1 MLMEHE
7 SKELLEKYGIKTAQ
21 CVFVQDEDEAVKAA
35 KSIGFPVVMKV
46 ASRGI
51 LHKSDVGGVIL
62 NVSNE
67 DDVKKAFNKL
77 MSIDGAEGVNV
88 QPMLEK
94 GIEVIVGVSF
104 DEQFGSVLMFG
115 LGGIFVEVLKDVSLR
130 LIPLTK
136 QDAEEM
142 IKETKG
148 YMLLKGYR
156 GLKGDVNALIELILK
171 VSEVVENESILE
183 MDLNPVFVYEK
194 GYVVADARIVVGS
207 KKSFKDKIGNIDF
220 FFNPKSVAII
230 GASRN
235 PRSPGHTIVENLLN
249 KYQGKIYPINPNAE
263 KILGLKCY
271 PSLKDVK
278 DDIDVAIIAVPS
290 KNVVEIVNECAEKNV
305 KGIIVISGG
314 FAEGWEYGSELEREI
329 VKIAKSKGIRIIG
342 PNTMGVL
349 NPENGFTSFFSPV
362 TRMNL
367 KVKCG
372 NIGVV
377 SQSGAFANFLLFSFH
392 HIGFSKIISI
402 GNKCD
407 VNEVESLNYLLNDE
421 KTDVIAAYLEGFTN
435 GRAFYELTKKS
446 SKPIVVLKSGRT
458 KAGKKSALTHTA
470 SISTSDEV
478 FKAACKQAKIVKVKD
493 YDELVDV
500 VKALSLLPLPKGDRV
515 AVIQPS
521 GAECVMSADAVEE
534 NGMKLAEYSQKT
546 LEKLV
551 EFSPEWHTINNPLDL
566 YPIIEKSGDKV
577 FFEILEIVAN
587 DKNVDAVVTGAF
599 ISLLLK
605 QDFKWLKKIEKPI
618 LFTFKDDLEMFRQ
631 AKMKVENL
639 GFPVYST
646 PERAIKA
653 LKHMLTFV

>member
-1 MLMEHE
+1 MLLMEHE
-7 SKELLEKYGIKTAQ
+7 SKELLEKHGIKTAR
-21 CVFVQDEDEAVKAA
+21 CIFVQDENEAIKAA

-46 ASRGI
+46 ASREI

-62 NVSNE
+62 NVNNE
-67 DDVKKAFNKL
+67 SEAKKAFNKL
-77 MSIDGAEGVNV
+77 MSIEDVEGVNV
-88 QPMLEK
+88 QPMLKK
-94 GIEVIVGVSF
+94 GIEIIIGVTH

-115 LGGIFVEVLKDVSLR
+115 LGGIFVEVLKDVSFR

-148 YMLLKGYR
+148 YRLLEGCR
-156 GLKGDVNALIELILK
+156 ECKGDVNALIELILK
-171 VSEVVENESILE
+171 VSDVVENESILE

-194 GYVVADARIVVGS
+194 GYVVADARIVVGN
-207 KKSFKDKIGNIDF
+207 KKSFKEKIGDISF

-230 GASRN
+230 GASRD
-235 PRSPGHTIVENLLN
+235 PRSPGHTIVENLLSY
-249 KYQGKIYPINPNAE
+249 KGKIYPINPKAE
-263 KILGLKCY
+263 EILGLKCY
-271 PSLKDVK
+271 PSLGDV
-278 DDIDVAIIAVPS
+278 DSIDVAIIAVPS

-329 VKIAKSKGIRIIG
+329 VEIAKSKGIRIIG

-349 NPENGFTSFFSPV
+349 NPENGFTSFFSPI

-367 KVKCG
+367 KTKLG
-372 NIGVV
+372 NIGVL
-377 SQSGAFANFLLFSFH
+377 SQSGAFANFLLFSLH

-407 VNEVESLNYLLNDE
+407 VDEVESLNYLLNDK
-421 KTDVIAAYLEGFTN
+421 KTEVIAVYLEGFTN
-435 GRAFYELTKKS
+435 GRAFYELMKKS
-446 SKPIVVLKSGRT
+446 NKPIVVLKSGRT

-470 SISTSDEV
+470 SISTSDDV
-478 FKAACKQAKIVKVKD
+478 FKAACKQAKVVKVRD

-500 VKALSLLPLPKGDRV
+500 VKALSLLPLPKGDRI

-534 NGMKLAEYSQKT
+534 NGLRLAEYSDKT
-546 LEKLV
+546 LERLV
-551 EFSPEWHTINNPLDL
+551 ELSPEWHTISNPLDL
-566 YPIIEKSGDKV
+566 YPIIEKSGDKA

-587 DKNVDAVVTGAF
+587 DDNVDAIVTGAF

-605 QDFKWLKKIEKPI
+605 QDFRWLKKIEKPI

-646 PERAIKA
+646 PERAIRA
-653 LKHMLTFV
+653 LKHMLIFV